1 MTSHTVFAGQALPEE
16 AFQSSA
22 RKIASILDSHGV
34 QPDDAIAILMR
45 NEPMYLQIIEACRYV
60 GARYVALNWHGS
72 AAEIAHI
79 LEDSKAKVLLGHS
92 DLLKALSD
100 HAVFTEQLAN
110 IIVLSQPTPH
120 SIVERYSLGE
130 ATESGRYQDL
140 RMAIGE
146 AEETTSEPQKVR
158 GLFAYTSGST
168 GRPKGI
174 VRPSNPD
181 APDRYMMYQMLAQG
195 FMFLQ
200 PGDKFFMSAPMYHS
214 APNTL
219 SLSALSAADVDIY
232 IEPQFDPEDFLKT
245 IEREKITHAYIV
257 PTMMIRLLKL
267 PQAVREQYDV
277 SSLRYSVSTG
287 SPCPVDV
294 KQAMIDWFGPIF
306 YESYGASE
314 LGFMTLISATEAQ
327 EKPGSVGR
335 AREGTAIKILND
347 ELQELG
353 PGETG
358 TIYIHSMLASG
369 FGYTNSEG
377 DLSDQELGGFATVG
391 DVGYLDKEGFL
402 FINDRKKEMIISGGA
417 NIFPSEIE
425 AEILRLPQILD
436 CAVFGA
442 PDEEFGEK
450 IVAAVQLQN
459 GETLSL
465 SDLQNALEGQLAR
478 FKMPRKLDVHELLPR
493 EDSGKIFKKRLK
505 DPYWEGAGRQI

>member
-1 MTSHTVFAGQALPEE
+1 MPSQIVFAGQALSETS
-16 AFQSSA
+16 FLSGVK
-22 RKIASILDSHGV
+22 KIASVLVANGV
-34 QPDDAIAILMR
+34 RPDDAIAILMR

-79 LEDSKAKVLLGHS
+79 LEDSKAKVLLGHR
-92 DLLKALSD
+92 DLL
-100 HAVFTEQLAN
+100 N
-110 IIVLSQPTPH
+110 VLSEHTVFREQIAGIAVLAQATPR
-120 SIVERYSLGE
+120 SIIERYELGTVTEEGGYQNLHAAIE
-130 ATESGRYQDL
+130 A
-140 RMAIGE
+140 
-146 AEETTSEPQKVR
+146 AEEIASAPQKVR

-174 VRPSNPD
+174 VRPSHPD

-200 PGDKFFMSAPMYHS
+200 PGDKFYMAAPMYHS

-219 SLSALSAADVDIY
+219 SLSALSATDVDIY
-232 IEPQFDPEDFLKT
+232 IESQFDPEDFLK
-245 IEREKITHAYIV
+245 IVEREKITHAYIV

-267 PQAVREQYDV
+267 PQEVREQYDV
-277 SSLRYSVSTG
+277 CSLRYSVSTG

-314 LGFMTLISATEAQ
+314 LGFMTLISATEAL

-377 DLSDQELGGFATVG
+377 DLTDQELGGFATVG
-391 DVGYLDKEGFL
+391 DVGYLDDEGFL
-402 FINDRKKEMIISGGA
+402 FISDRKKEMIISGGA

-425 AEILRLPQILD
+425 AEILRLPQVLD

-450 IVAAVQLQN
+450 IVAAVQLQD
-459 GETLSL
+459 GQVLSL
-465 SDLQNALEGQLAR
+465 GELQHALEGQLAR
-478 FKMPRKLDVHELLPR
+478 FKMPRKLDVHEALPR

>member
-1 MTSHTVFAGQALPEE
+1 MPFKSNVK
-16 AFQSSA
+16 
-22 RKIASILDSHGV
+22 RIASVLAAKGV
-34 QPDDAIAILMR
+34 EPDDAIAILMR
-45 NEPMYLQIIEACRYV
+45 NEPMYLQVIEACRYV

-72 AAEIAHI
+72 AAEVAHI
-79 LEDSKAKVLLGHS
+79 LEDSKAKVLLGHG
-92 DLLKALSD
+92 DLLQALSG
-100 HAVFTEQLAN
+100 HSVFRHQAEGVAVFSLA
-110 IIVLSQPTPH
+110 TPE
-120 SIVERYSLGE
+120 SIADQYPLE
-130 ATESGRYQDL
+130 AVAVKEEYPDL
-140 RMAIGE
+140 RAAIADIDE
-146 AEETTSEPQKVR
+146 IASAPLKVR

-219 SLSALSAADVDIY
+219 SLSALSAEGVDIY
-232 IEPQFDPEDFLKT
+232 IESQFDPEGFLKAV
-245 IEREKITHAYIV
+245 EREGITHAYIV
-257 PTMMIRLLKL
+257 PTMMIRMLKL
-267 PQAVREQYDV
+267 PQEVRDRYDV

-287 SPCPVDV
+287 SPCPVEV

-347 ELQELG
+347 ELKELG

-391 DVGYLDKEGFL
+391 DVGYLDDEGFL
-402 FINDRKKEMIISGGA
+402 FISDRKKEMIISGGA

-425 AEILRLPQILD
+425 AEILRLPQVLD

-450 IVAAVQLQN
+450 IIAAVQLQVDQ
-459 GETLSL
+459 SL
-465 SDLQNALEGQLAR
+465 NLQELQDALEGHLAR
-478 FKMPRKLDVHELLPR
+478 FKMPRKLDIHDALPR

>member
-1 MTSHTVFAGQALPEE
+1 MPSHTVFAGHALHEE
-16 AFQSSA
+16 DFQRNA
-22 RKIASILDSHGV
+22 KKIASILDAQGV

-92 DLLKALSD
+92 DLLNVLSE
-100 HAVFTEQLAN
+100 HTVFTEQIDSIAVLAQ
-110 IIVLSQPTPH
+110 STPQ
-120 SIVERYSLGE
+120 SIVERYGLETVAEG
-130 ATESGRYQDL
+130 GQYQNL
-140 RMAIGE
+140 HTVIEE
-146 AEETTSEPQKVR
+146 AEEIASAPQKVR

-200 PGDKFFMSAPMYHS
+200 PGDKFYMAAPMYHS

-245 IEREKITHAYIV
+245 VERENITHAYIV

-267 PQAVREQYDV
+267 PESVRNQYDI

-335 AREGTAIKILND
+335 AREGTAIKIFND

-353 PGETG
+353 AGETG

-391 DVGYLDKEGFL
+391 DVGYLDDDGFL
-402 FINDRKKEMIISGGA
+402 FISDRKKEMIISGGA
-417 NIFPSEIE
+417 NIFPTEIE
-425 AEILRLPQILD
+425 AEILRLPEVLD

-459 GETLSL
+459 GETLTL

-478 FKMPRKLDVHELLPR
+478 FKMPRKLDIHETLPR

>member
-1 MTSHTVFAGQALPEE
+1 MPSSIYFGTQQLKESEFHSGAKKMASVLRQCGIQA
-16 AFQSSA
+16 
-22 RKIASILDSHGV
+22 
-34 QPDDAIAILMR
+34 DDAVAILMR
-45 NEPMYLQIIEACRYV
+45 NEPVYLQLIEACRYV

-72 AAEIAHI
+72 ASEIAHI
-79 LEDSKAKVLLGHS
+79 LDDSKAKVVVAHS
-92 DLLKALSD
+92 DLINAIAQHPELQAQLNRVSVYSVNTPNEILEKYKLGIEVNDSTFEKLS
-100 HAVFTEQLAN
+100 
-110 IIVLSQPTPH
+110 S
-120 SIVERYSLGE
+120 
-130 ATESGRYQDL
+130 
-140 RMAIGE
+140 AIDS
-146 AEETTSEPQKVR
+146 AEEISSEPMKVR

-174 VRPSNPD
+174 TRPANPD
-181 APDRYMMYQMLAQG
+181 APDRYMMYQMLGMG

-200 PGDKFFMSAPMYHS
+200 AGDKFYMSAPMYHS

-219 SLSALSAADVDIY
+219 SLSALATADVDIY
-232 IEPQFDPEDFLKT
+232 IEPQFDPEAFLQAVDQH
-245 IEREKITHAYIV
+245 KITHAYIV
-257 PTMMIRLLKL
+257 PTMMVRLLKL
-267 PQAVREQYDV
+267 PQNIRDKYDV

-294 KQAMIDWFGPIF
+294 KNSMIDWFGPVF

-327 EKPGSVGR
+327 QKPGSVGR
-335 AREGTAIKILND
+335 AREGTAIKIFDD
-347 ELQELG
+347 ELNEL
-353 PGETG
+353 PCGETG

-391 DVGYLDKEGFL
+391 DVGYLDSDGFL

-425 AEILRLPQILD
+425 AAILRLPQVLD

-450 IVAAVQLQN
+450 IVAAVQLQD
-459 GETLSL
+459 GEQLDLSG
-465 SDLQNALEGQLAR
+465 LQACLEGVLAR
-478 FKMPRKLDVHELLPR
+478 FKMPRKLDLHESLPR

-505 DPYWEGAGRQI
+505 DPYWEGSNRQI